1 MGSCLIWKC
10 TKRASSTW
18 CWRNQLAEEAL
29 ADEPKEEA
37 DGGGVWYNEDADF
50 WCCSSCFDCRCVCCS
65 CCWSRS
71 LSELAVERILSN
83 FWSASFLAFSACL
96 MTGAFAAPAAE
107 GAAEEE
113 EEAGAAATALAAA
126 AAADDDDATAAL
138 AAEEE
143 ESELV
148 WGCMGFSL
156 SRSLFL
162 QDTCSDSGFLCRLRG
177 VGYYVGDIPLTS
189 RP

>member
-1 MGSCLIWKC
+1 
-10 TKRASSTW
+10 
-18 CWRNQLAEEAL
+18 
-29 ADEPKEEA
+29 
-37 DGGGVWYNEDADF
+37 
-50 WCCSSCFDCRCVCCS
+50 
-65 CCWSRS
+65 
-71 LSELAVERILSN
+71 
-83 FWSASFLAFSACL
+83 
-96 MTGAFAAPAAE
+96 MTGAFAGPAAE

-113 EEAGAAATALAAA
+113 EDAGAAATALAAA
-126 AAADDDDATAAL
+126 ADDGDATAAL

-177 VGYYVGDIPLTS
+177 VGYYVVDIPLTS
-189 RP
+189 RS